1 MIQLFMADPGENGG
15 IGDLVAVEVK
25 DGQNRP
31 VPRRVEEFV
40 GMPARRQRSSF
51 RFAVADDAGNDQIGV
66 VERRSAG
73 VRDGIAEFAALVYR
87 TGRLRRYVA
96 GDAAGER
103 ELGEQA
109 LQPLLVAR
117 DIRINLTVSS
127 LKVRVRDQAG
137 PAMPRA
143 GNVDHVEVVLL
154 DQPVQ
159 VNVDEIETGCRSPMT
174 QEPRLDVILR

>member
-1 MIQLFMADPGENGG
+1 NAG

-31 VPRRVEEFV
+31 IPRRVEEFV

-51 RFAVADDAGNDQIGV
+51 RFAVADDAGNDQIGI
-66 VERRSAG
+66 VERRSVG
-73 VRDGIAEFAALVYR
+73 VREGIAELAALVYR
-87 TGRLRRYVA
+87 TGRLRRYVVR
-96 GDAAGER
+96 DATGEG

-117 DIRINLTVSS
+117 DVRITLTVGS
-127 LKVRVRDQAG
+127 LEVGVRTQAG
-137 PAMPRA
+137 PAMSRA

-154 DQPVQ
+154 DHPVQ
-159 VNVDEIETGCRSPMT
+159 VNVD
-174 QEPRLDVILR
+174 

>member
-1 MIQLFMADPGENGG
+1 MIQLFMTDPGENGG

-31 VPRRVEEFV
+31 IPRRVEEFV

-51 RFAVADDAGNDQIGV
+51 RLAVADDAGDDEIRV
-66 VERRSAG
+66 VERRSVG
-73 VRDGIAEFAALVYR
+73 VRDGIAELAALVYR
-87 TGRLRRYVA
+87 TGRLRRHVA
-96 GDAAGER
+96 RDATGER

-117 DIRINLTVSS
+117 DVRINLTVGS
-127 LKVRVRDQAG
+127 LEVGIRDQAG

-143 GNVDHVEVVLL
+143 GNVYHVEVVLL
-154 DQPVQ
+154 DQPV
-159 VNVDEIETGCRSPMT
+159 
-174 QEPRLDVILR
+174 

>member
-31 VPRRVEEFV
+31 VPRRGEEFV

-66 VERRSAG
+66 VERRSVG
-73 VRDGIAEFAALVYR
+73 VRDGIAEFTALVYR
-87 TGRLRRYVA
+87 TGCLRRHMA
-96 GDAAGER
+96 RDAAGER

-117 DIRINLTVSS
+117 DVWINLTVGS
-127 LKVRVRDQAG
+127 L
-137 PAMPRA
+137 
-143 GNVDHVEVVLL
+143 
-154 DQPVQ
+154 
-159 VNVDEIETGCRSPMT
+159 EIG
-174 QEPRLDVILR
+174 I